1 MKNLNM
7 NLPNRLTLIRIALVP
22 LFIACFYI
30 EAPSAIYVACGIFI
44 AAFLT
49 DIADGYL
56 ARSRNQITDFGK
68 LMDPLSDKTLVF
80 AAYIILFN
88 MGWHTDIVIMMM
100 LAREFLVAGIRMS
113 AASSGEVIAAN
124 GFGKAKTFLQMSTT
138 GLTFLLLAIG
148 ESPKID
154 IDMST
159 HWLYIYCTIA
169 FWIVGVVT
177 VLSGIIYAKDGWH
190 LIKTK

>member
-68 LMDPLSDKTLVF
+68 LMDPIADKLL
-80 AAYIILFN
+80 AASALIMLTANGMLNPIAAII
-88 MGWHTDIVIMMM
+88 II
-100 LAREFLVAGIRMS
+100 AREFLISGFSHWQRRGHSRQLAWQDKDHHSGGGAGAGNAQHSNTCM
-113 AASSGEVIAAN
+113 A
-124 GFGKAKTFLQMSTT
+124 
-138 GLTFLLLAIG
+138 GL
-148 ESPKID
+148 
-154 IDMST
+154 
-159 HWLYIYCTIA
+159 
-169 FWIVGVVT
+169 
-177 VLSGIIYAKDGWH
+177 
-190 LIKTK
+190 

>member
-30 EAPSAIYVACGIFI
+30 ESPSAIYVACGIFI

-68 LMDPLSDKTLVF
+68 LMDPIADKLL
-80 AAYIILFN
+80 AASALIMLTANGMLNPIAAII
-88 MGWHTDIVIMMM
+88 II
-100 LAREFLVAGIRMS
+100 AREFLISGFRLVATGK
-113 AASSGEVIAAN
+113 GGVIAA
-124 GFGKAKTFLQMSTT
+124 KIKSTT
-138 GLTFLLLAIG
+138 QAVALVLVML
-148 ESPKID
+148 
-154 IDMST
+154 ST
-159 HWLYIYCTIA
+159 PIRAWLGFKLDVIVVWISVFFTVISAVDYIRKNINCIN
-169 FWIVGVVT
+169 FDQI
-177 VLSGIIYAKDGWH
+177 
-190 LIKTK
+190 

>member
-68 LMDPLSDKTLVF
+68 LMDP
-80 AAYIILFN
+80 
-88 MGWHTDIVIMMM
+88 
-100 LAREFLVAGIRMS
+100 
-113 AASSGEVIAAN
+113 IA
-124 GFGKAKTFLQMSTT
+124 
-138 GLTFLLLAIG
+138 
-148 ESPKID
+148 D
-154 IDMST
+154 
-159 HWLYIYCTIA
+159 
-169 FWIVGVVT
+169 
-177 VLSGIIYAKDGWH
+177 
-190 LIKTK
+190 

>member
-68 LMDPLSDKTLVF
+68 LMDPIADKLL
-80 AAYIILFN
+80 AASALIMLTANGMLNPIAAII
-88 MGWHTDIVIMMM
+88 II
-100 LAREFLVAGIRMS
+100 AREFLI
-113 AASSGEVIAAN
+113 SG
-124 GFGKAKTFLQMSTT
+124 FR
-138 GLTFLLLAIG
+138 LTCVV
-148 ESPKID
+148 
-154 IDMST
+154 
-159 HWLYIYCTIA
+159 YITICTINLCDLIIA
-169 FWIVGVVT
+169 VKLIFNDSA
-177 VLSGIIYAKDGWH
+177 LSYRIPFS
-190 LIKTK
+190 

>member
-1 MKNLNM
+1 MKNLSM

-68 LMDPLSDKTLVF
+68 LMDPIADKLL
-80 AAYIILFN
+80 AASALIMLTANGMLNPIAAIIIIGGF
-88 MGWHTDIVIMMM
+88 
-100 LAREFLVAGIRMS
+100 RLVATGK
-113 AASSGEVIAAN
+113 GVVIAASWL
-124 GFGKAKTFLQMSTT
+124 GK
-138 GLTFLLLAIG
+138 
-148 ESPKID
+148 
-154 IDMST
+154 
-159 HWLYIYCTIA
+159 
-169 FWIVGVVT
+169 
-177 VLSGIIYAKDGWH
+177 
-190 LIKTK
+190 IKTTTQAVALVLVMLSTPIRAWLGFKLDVIMVWISVFFTVISAVDYIRKNINCINFDQI

>member
-68 LMDPLSDKTLVF
+68 LMDPIADKL
-80 AAYIILFN
+80 L
-88 MGWHTDIVIMMM
+88 
-100 LAREFLVAGIRMS
+100 
-113 AASSGEVIAAN
+113 AASALIMLTAN
-124 GFGKAKTFLQMSTT
+124 GMLNSRHYYYCQRVPYKRLQACSHRQRRCHSSELAGQDKDHHSGGGAGAGNAQHSNTCMA
-138 GLTFLLLAIG
+138 GL
-148 ESPKID
+148 
-154 IDMST
+154 
-159 HWLYIYCTIA
+159 
-169 FWIVGVVT
+169 
-177 VLSGIIYAKDGWH
+177 
-190 LIKTK
+190 

>member
-68 LMDPLSDKTLVF
+68 LMDPIADKLLGGKRTHN
-80 AAYIILFN
+80 AY
-88 MGWHTDIVIMMM
+88 
-100 LAREFLVAGIRMS
+100 
-113 AASSGEVIAAN
+113 
-124 GFGKAKTFLQMSTT
+124 GKRYAQPHSC
-138 GLTFLLLAIG
+138 
-148 ESPKID
+148 
-154 IDMST
+154 
-159 HWLYIYCTIA
+159 HYYYCQR
-169 FWIVGVVT
+169 V
-177 VLSGIIYAKDGWH
+177 SY
-190 LIKTK
+190 

>member
-30 EAPSAIYVACGIFI
+30 ESPSAIYVACGIFI

-68 LMDPLSDKTLVF
+68 LMDPIADKLL
-80 AAYIILFN
+80 AASALIMLTANGMLNPIAAII
-88 MGWHTDIVIMMM
+88 II
-100 LAREFLVAGIRMS
+100 AREFLI
-113 AASSGEVIAAN
+113 SGLVIAASWL
-124 GFGKAKTFLQMSTT
+124 GK
-138 GLTFLLLAIG
+138 
-148 ESPKID
+148 
-154 IDMST
+154 
-159 HWLYIYCTIA
+159 
-169 FWIVGVVT
+169 
-177 VLSGIIYAKDGWH
+177 
-190 LIKTK
+190 IKTTTQAVALVLVMLSTPIRAWLGFKLDVIVVWISVFFTVISAVDYIRKNINCINFDQI

>member
-68 LMDPLSDKTLVF
+68 LMDPIADKLL
-80 AAYIILFN
+80 AASALIMLTANGMLNPIAAII
-88 MGWHTDIVIMMM
+88 II
-100 LAREFLVAGIRMS
+100 AREFLISGFRLVASDAGVVLAAGIWGKFKTAFQMIMCILLIININNCVMD
-113 AASSGEVIAAN
+113 VIEMV
-124 GFGKAKTFLQMSTT
+124 FVYIS
-138 GLTFLLLAIG
+138 LALALI
-148 ESPKID
+148 SLAD
-154 IDMST
+154 
-159 HWLYIYCTIA
+159 Y
-169 FWIVGVVT
+169 
-177 VLSGIIYAKDGWH
+177 
-190 LIKTK
+190 LIKNRKVISDM